1 MGAQPARVGGDSEIV
16 GGIEVVRYLENRG
29 VRTMTQASD
38 LRDLAK
44 QASIYEI
51 IGQSGKTYVFFF
63 FPDSV
68 CAARRVAT
76 ANQACAR
83 LDFARVDVKQALVD
97 CGATD
102 ACGTH
107 TYQRVRDL
115 VNRLEGR
122 N

>member
-1 MGAQPARVGGDSEIV
+1 MAQAPE
-16 GGIEVVRYLENRG
+16 
-29 VRTMTQASD
+29 
-38 LRDLAK
+38 LRDLAR

-51 IGQSGKTYVFFF
+51 IGQSGKAYVFFF
-63 FPDSV
+63 FPDQSV

-83 LDFARVDVKQALVD
+83 LDFTGVEVKQALVD

-107 TYQRVRDL
+107 TYQRGRDL
-115 VNRLEGR
+115 LNRLEGR